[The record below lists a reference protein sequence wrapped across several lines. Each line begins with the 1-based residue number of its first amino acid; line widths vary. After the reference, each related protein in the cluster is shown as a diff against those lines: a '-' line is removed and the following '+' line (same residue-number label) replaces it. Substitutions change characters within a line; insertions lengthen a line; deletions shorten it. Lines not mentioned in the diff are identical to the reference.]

1 MPGSSLL
8 RCSPKSACPEGGRA
22 RQEVGAVSMGPRAAG
37 AAGPADPREFA
48 KSLEICK
55 KVNMQI
61 KLFSPYACML
71 SSFSRV

>member
-1 MPGSSLL
+1 M
-8 RCSPKSACPEGGRA
+8 
-22 RQEVGAVSMGPRAAG
+22 SMGPRAAG

-48 KSLEICK
+48 KSLETCK

>member
-22 RQEVGAVSMGPRAAG
+22 RQEVGAVSMGSRAAG

-48 KSLEICK
+48 KSLETCK
-55 KVNMQI
+55 KG
-61 KLFSPYACML
+61 KYANKTVQSVC
-71 SSFSRV
+71 VHAK